1 MTQAIA
7 FLIKDADE
15 PKMLGILIQTERE
28 MDFDDVKRE
37 VERIVN
43 YEELQDK
50 FYCNMASDE
59 TTLTF
64 IDVLGVPMPVFVYRD
79 VKMRDWV
86 QSAADVLAKYAC
98 GYTVTLF
105 TPEALAI
112 AVKNTMGIMGIADL
126 SGPLRGLPYK
136 EF

>member
-15 PKMLGILIQTERE
+15 PEMAGILIQTERE
-28 MDFDDVKRE
+28 MDFDDIKRD

-43 YEELQDK
+43 YDDLQDK
-50 FYCNMASDE
+50 FYCNMAADDATYS
-59 TTLTF
+59 F
-64 IDVLGVPMPVFVYRD
+64 VDVLGVPMPVFIFND
-79 VKMRDWV
+79 VKMRNWA
-86 QSAADVLAKYAC
+86 QAAADVIAKNAV
-98 GYTVTLF
+98 GYSVILF

-112 AVKNTMGIMGIADL
+112 TVKNTMGIMGIGDL